1 MKLIQTLVIVLCSI
15 PLFSQKTIETFTS
28 KKLGADREIYI
39 SLPPSYEKDT
49 NRNYPILLVL
59 DAEYLFD
66 PFQGALKFGNY
77 WDDLPEVIL
86 VGICQNKTEERY
98 ADSEF
103 DEETGLPDSTG
114 ANFFDFIG
122 TELMPYLEKTYLIAP
137 FKIIAGH
144 DTTAGFTNFY
154 LYKDN
159 PLFDAYITLSPDLAT
174 DMENRIP
181 ERMGLITKPIYY
193 YISTADGDVK
203 KMQKRIKELDEKAK
217 VIKNTTLNYKFDEFI
232 GASHYSLVLHSIPNA
247 LYQFFA
253 VYQPITTFEFNE
265 KIVKLEYGYVEY
277 LKTKY
282 DVLEKS
288 LNIKMPIRL
297 NDFKAIEA
305 AIIKNKVYNEFDE
318 LSILADKYYGK
329 SMLADYYMALM
340 YEKKEDYKRAQK
352 KYLSAFQKEPIG
364 DLNKDMMYDK
374 SEEMKQM
381 QQ

>member
-39 SLPPSYEKDT
+39 SLPPSYEKET

-122 TELMPYLEKTYLIAP
+122 IELMPYLEKTYRIAP

-181 ERMGLITKPIYY
+181 ERLGLITKPIYY
-193 YISTADGDVK
+193 YHSTADGDVK